1 MSSVDLAPG
10 LYRWSDLIAHGK
22 RALAGVVDSP
32 DSEARFLVE
41 HVSGLDRTE
50 LGIASGEHAT
60 AAEVGR
66 LVTMLE
72 RRVKGEPLQ
81 YVLGRWSFRGIEL
94 LVDRR
99 VLIPRPET
107 EVVTE
112 VALEEAVFLG
122 ARRDP
127 GRDPWAAGATKFIAV
142 DLGTGSGA
150 IAVSLAHE
158 LLDAQVWATDTSVE
172 ALDVAR
178 ANLMSIGLAATRV
191 VLSAGPWFEAL
202 PGELRGEIGLIVSN
216 PPYVAEEEELPAE
229 VSDYE
234 PHGALVS
241 GPTGLEALTK
251 LIEQSGQWLARP
263 GALVCEIAPH
273 QAEHLIDLAHRCGYA
288 EVEVRPD
295 LAGRPRVLV
304 ARHRANST

>member
-10 LYRWSDLIAHGK
+10 VYRWRELVEHGK
-22 RALAGVVDSP
+22 RALTGLVDAP

-41 HVSGLDRTE
+41 HVSGFDRTE
-50 LGIASGEHAT
+50 LAVASGEHAT
-60 AAEVGR
+60 AREVGR
-66 LVTMLE
+66 LVAMLE
-72 RRVKGEPLQ
+72 RRAKGEPLQ

-127 GRDPWAAGATKFIAV
+127 GGDPWAAGATKFITA

-150 IAVSLAHE
+150 IALSLAHE
-158 LLDAQVWATDTSVE
+158 LIDAQVWATDISVD
-172 ALDVAR
+172 ALDVAS
-178 ANLMSIGLAATRV
+178 ANLVSIGLAATRV
-191 VLSAGPWFEAL
+191 RLSEGSWFEAL
-202 PGELRGEIGLIVSN
+202 PGELRGEVGLLVSN
-216 PPYVAEEEELPAE
+216 PPYVAAGEELPAE
-229 VSDYE
+229 VSGHE

-241 GPTGLEALTK
+241 GPSGLESLAT
-251 LIEQSGQWLARP
+251 LIEQGREWLASP
-263 GALVCEIAPH
+263 GTLVCEIAPH
-273 QAEHLIDLAHRCGYA
+273 QAELLTDLARRCGYA
-288 EVEVRPD
+288 EVQVRPD
-295 LAGRPRVLV
+295 LAGRPRVLI
-304 ARHRANST
+304 ARRR